1 MIKKVKEI
9 CAFCN
14 EGCWQVDLGAY
25 GFLRRAG
32 VHVLR
37 FISTTLKSFSDHRC
51 GLHAAGL
58 TYFSILGF
66 VPVLCM
72 LMVCAKACGVGN
84 FARDKINEQI
94 DAFITRVE
102 EGQKKAE
109 AQAAAVPLEVA
120 VAVTN
125 APAEVAAP
133 APQESAAEAERA
145 NDAEKANDAGN
156 AEDAE
161 KAKEAIYKAKASR
174 DLALQV
180 RQFSNEMFDQIDK
193 VNLSTLGWIGFAML
207 MWTVVSTLGQVE
219 TTMNEIWYVRKGRA
233 IWRKFVVYLVI
244 VIALPVFLSLA
255 MSLPIIRVAKV
266 ALDATLG
273 ATSYTRWVGDSLV
286 NLLTSR
292 LFGFFITLF
301 FASLAF
307 AVLLK
312 VMPNRHV
319 SFRSSFRAGIFTALL
334 VGGWMKLCTTAGVGI
349 SKVSAMYGSFAVLPI
364 FLAWIYMSWQLVLL
378 GSCMSYAFECVHRG
392 SPELPGD

>member
-32 VHVLR
+32 VHILR
-37 FISTTLKSFSDHRC
+37 FFSTTLKSFSDHRC

-58 TYFSILGF
+58 TYFTILGF

-72 LMVCAKACGVGN
+72 LMVTAKACGVGN

-180 RQFSNEMFDQIDK
+180 RQFSNEMFDRIDK
-193 VNLSTLGWIGFAML
+193 VDLTTLGWIGFAVL
-207 MWTVVSTLGQVE
+207 LWTVISTLGHVE
-219 TTMNEIWYVRKGRA
+219 TAVNEVWLVEKPRP
-233 IWRKFVVYLVI
+233 IWRKFYVYLFV
-244 VIALPVFLSLA
+244 VVVLPVFLSLA
-255 MSLPIIRVAKV
+255 VSVPILRVVKA

-273 ATSYTRWVGDSLV
+273 ATSYTRWVGDALVSLIM
-286 NLLTSR
+286 SR
-292 LFGFFITLF
+292 LFGFFVTWAF
-301 FASLAF
+301 TSLAF

-312 VMPNRHV
+312 MMPNCRV
-319 SFRSSFRAGIFTALL
+319 GFRSSFRAGVFTALL
-334 VGGWMKLCTTAGVGI
+334 VGGWMRLCTTAGVGI
-349 SKVSAMYGSFAVLPI
+349 SKSGAMYGSFAAVPI
-364 FLAWIYMSWQLVLL
+364 VLAWIYMSWQIVLL

-392 SPELPGD
+392 TPVLSDR

>member
-1 MIKKVKEI
+1 MLKKVKDACTF
-9 CAFCN
+9 CA
-14 EGCWQVDLGAY
+14 EGCWQVNLGAC

-32 VHVLR
+32 VQVLR
-37 FISTTLKSFSDHRC
+37 FVTTTLKSFTEHRC
-51 GLHAAGL
+51 GLHAGGL
-58 TYFSILGF
+58 TYFTILGF
-66 VPVLCM
+66 VPVICM

-84 FARDKINEQI
+84 LAREQI
-94 DAFITRVE
+94 NQQIDGFISQVE
-102 EGQKKAE
+102 AGQKEAADAAAAAPREADAAAQAVVDDKVKLANFKAE
-109 AQAAAVPLEVA
+109 A
-120 VAVTN
+120 
-125 APAEVAAP
+125 
-133 APQESAAEAERA
+133 
-145 NDAEKANDAGN
+145 K
-156 AEDAE
+156 
-161 KAKEAIYKAKASR
+161 K
-174 DLALQV
+174 DLAQKG

-193 VNLSTLGWIGFAML
+193 VNLATLGWIGFAML

-233 IWRKFVVYLVI
+233 LWRKFVVYLVI

-286 NLLTSR
+286 TLLTSR

-378 GSCMSYAFECVHRG
+378 GSCMSYAFGCVHRG